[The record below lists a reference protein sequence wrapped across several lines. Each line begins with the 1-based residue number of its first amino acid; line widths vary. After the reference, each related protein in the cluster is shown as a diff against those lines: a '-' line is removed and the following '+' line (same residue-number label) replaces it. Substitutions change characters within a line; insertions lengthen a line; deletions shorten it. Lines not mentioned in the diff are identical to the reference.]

1 MNMHTYPGN
10 DWAQIGKLLT
20 GRTANAIAR
29 KYSAIKLRSH
39 QAPLPDTS
47 IELLEYKNRGKV
59 ICKGD
64 TIVISNMRKSNYLFA
79 NKPAVVKHIVH
90 ECSEKDVP
98 IVFMVELLDRQLF
111 PVITKANRQRANR
124 NK

>member
-1 MNMHTYPGN
+1 MNMHIYPGS
-10 DWAQIGKLLT
+10 DWAQIGKVLA
-20 GRTANAIAR
+20 GRTAHAIR
-29 KYSAIKLRSH
+29 HHYSAIKLRSR
-39 QAPLPDTS
+39 QASLPDTS
-47 IELLEYKNRGKV
+47 VDLLEYKNGGKV